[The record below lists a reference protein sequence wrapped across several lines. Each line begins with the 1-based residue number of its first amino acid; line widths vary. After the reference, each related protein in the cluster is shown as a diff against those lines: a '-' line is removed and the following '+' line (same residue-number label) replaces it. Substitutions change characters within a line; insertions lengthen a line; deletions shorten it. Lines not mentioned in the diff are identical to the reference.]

1 MHEKT
6 GLEFELINVG
16 VDSRSML
23 SFRRLL
29 RGGDENGRAHDDG
42 RADDGQCG
50 WDRVEENPLEDRS
63 EDDLDIDSQSPSPD
77 GLALQTHGQQR
88 LGNEAK

>member
-1 MHEKT
+1 MPQRRQ
-6 GLEFELINVG
+6 VR
-16 VDSRSML
+16 RSTY
-23 SFRRLL
+23 
-29 RGGDENGRAHDDG
+29 GDENGRAHDDG

-63 EDDLDIDSQSPSPD
+63 EDDLDIDSQSPSTD

-88 LGNEAK
+88 LQGVSEWRYD